1 MRYILGILTGATAAG
16 ALHAF
21 TRTRNYGRIVRW
33 IWTADVRASDPHLY
47 GRHAR

>member
-1 MRYILGILTGATAAG
+1 MRYTLGVLSGLTLAG
-16 ALHAF
+16 TLHAF
-21 TRTRNYGRIVRW
+21 TRTRTYGRIVRW